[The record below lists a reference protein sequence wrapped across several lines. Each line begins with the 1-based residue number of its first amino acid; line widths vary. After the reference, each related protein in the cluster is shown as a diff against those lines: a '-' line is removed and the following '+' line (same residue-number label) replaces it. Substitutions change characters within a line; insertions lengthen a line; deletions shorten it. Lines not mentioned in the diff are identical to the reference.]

1 MKPAPARQHPNMEK
15 GGWAQ
20 HPNPRLFKIIL
31 FQILFLSF
39 AFIFYSSGCPTFSV
53 RLYNETLLPS

>member
-20 HPNPRLFKIIL
+20 HPTPRLFKIIL
-31 FQILFLSF
+31 TVSNFIFVFCLYILFQRMPNLFCSL
-39 AFIFYSSGCPTFSV
+39 V
-53 RLYNETLLPS
+53 Q